1 MGIKLFEWTKE
12 EMGYEREQFMLDM
25 RDDEERELIRRA
37 LPRKTLKKT
46 ADVYEDR
53 AWFVAK
59 KKSELEWCPS
69 MHRLEN

>member
-1 MGIKLFEWTKE
+1 
-12 EMGYEREQFMLDM
+12 MLDM

-59 KKSELEWCPS
+59 KKSELDWCPS
-69 MHRLEN
+69 MYRLEN